1 MESSSI
7 TSAGTTYTLVRVSG
21 SPAAFKKQFVCFKV
35 MSTIASELK
44 APSQNT
50 PHSSIII

>member
-1 MESSSI
+1 M
-7 TSAGTTYTLVRVSG
+7 TNLVEINTQSQVQNVYDCLDTRL
-21 SPAAFKKQFVCFKV
+21 KV
-35 MSTIASELK
+35 MGTIASELK